1 MKISPKQIFLLDA
14 MGALITAFLTGIIL
28 TYFYPYFGMPIKEC
42 YFLGTVAVLFFIY
55 SFTCAVLLKENHA
68 PFIKFIAISNGIYTL
83 ITTGLV
89 IYHFTI
95 LTKLGVS
102 YFVVETFVVSFVI
115 ALEWRLANQL
125 SIEIASVSSFST
137 KD

>member
-1 MKISPKQIFLLDA
+1 M
-14 MGALITAFLTGIIL
+14 TGKSHCLQFFPFFPFYIL
-28 TYFYPYFGMPIKEC
+28 CTFH
-42 YFLGTVAVLFFIY
+42 
-55 SFTCAVLLKENHA
+55 VLLKENHA